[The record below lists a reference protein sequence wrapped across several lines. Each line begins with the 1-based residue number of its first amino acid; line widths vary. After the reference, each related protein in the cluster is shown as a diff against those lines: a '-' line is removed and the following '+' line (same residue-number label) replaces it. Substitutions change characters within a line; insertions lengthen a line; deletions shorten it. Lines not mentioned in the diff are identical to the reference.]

1 MSDQEQHGCEGLPAT
16 ETRSYRAITAR
27 AAIGY
32 LENLGGEQT
41 GDRTVEGPGW
51 RVALTQQKATVGSTM
66 KLNEVIAEFAATDEE
81 TLETVVEQFSQKAIR
96 AGG

>member
-1 MSDQEQHGCEGLPAT
+1 
-16 ETRSYRAITAR
+16 
-27 AAIGY
+27 
-32 LENLGGEQT
+32 
-41 GDRTVEGPGW
+41 
-51 RVALTQQKATVGSTM
+51 M